1 MIEQALKIK
10 EIQQESWPGVDAL
23 VLQLSQRNQALVL
36 AALKYVTA
44 ISVETV
50 ADIDDVVIVH
60 LHCEHPLEKEAVIAT
75 VMTLDGVR
83 MAIPVSANL
92 DLVEFIY

>member
-10 EIQQESWPGVDAL
+10 EVKQERWPGVDAL
-23 VLQLSQRNQALVL
+23 LLQLSQRNQALVL

-50 ADIDDVVIVH
+50 TDIEDVVIVR

-75 VMTLDGVR
+75 IMTLDGVR
-83 MAIPVSANL
+83 MALPVDAYL
-92 DLVEFIY
+92 ERVECSC